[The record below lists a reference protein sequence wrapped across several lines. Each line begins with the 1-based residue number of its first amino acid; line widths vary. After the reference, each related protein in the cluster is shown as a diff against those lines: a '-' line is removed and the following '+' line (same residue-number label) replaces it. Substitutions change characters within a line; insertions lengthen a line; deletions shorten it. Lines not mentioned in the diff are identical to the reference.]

1 MTWADLIIQIMKM
14 SHSQRNSQVLILI
27 KNELYSGEEANLLIN
42 KNLLP
47 QIDNGDPYLDLN
59 TDKALDQFFDNL
71 ASRLPLLS
79 RAGVCMFT
87 VLSKADNT
95 TYPIQDNMLLTEL
108 KKIFPDESKN
118 FYEAI
123 KARIITLR
131 YWKNF
136 QFSIIHDTYD
146 PSKVSAIVKT
156 NVSHIK
162 NVPHNRSTVKIDRN
176 FNQWILFNTENG
188 KSCVFFNLAEVARCM
203 NIDYQWL
210 YQGIC
215 KHTVFQIDKYSFTR
229 NSTTEKIHTNDLLAE
244 VL

>member
-1 MTWADLIIQIMKM
+1 
-14 SHSQRNSQVLILI
+14 
-27 KNELYSGEEANLLIN
+27 
-42 KNLLP
+42 
-47 QIDNGDPYLDLN
+47 
-59 TDKALDQFFDNL
+59 
-71 ASRLPLLS
+71 
-79 RAGVCMFT
+79 MFT

-156 NVSHIK
+156 KVSHIK

-215 KHTVFQIDKYSFTR
+215 KHTVFQIDKYRFTR